1 MNPLLRLQGVTR
13 RFGGLTAVSKVDLE
27 IAPKRIFAVIGPNG
41 AGKTTLFNL
50 ICGVFPTSDGVI
62 NFNGSK
68 TNGRVAHQVA
78 RLGISRTFQTAE
90 LFHNLSIIE
99 NVMVGRHLRSRCG
112 MMSAALRM
120 PWERREERA
129 IQESAKEWL
138 AFVGVKSQFDSPPGN
153 LPFVIHRKTEIARA
167 LATEPKLI
175 LLDEPAAGLNI
186 RETAEMGEL
195 VCKIRDAGVTVLI
208 IEHDMSLVMDIS
220 DAICVLNYGCKIA
233 EGAPKDIQKNEAV
246 VAAYLGK
253 EASDADRN

>member
-1 MNPLLRLQGVTR
+1 MNSLLRLQGVTR
-13 RFGGLTAVSKVDLE
+13 RFGGLTAVSQVDLE
-27 IAPKRIFAVIGPNG
+27 ISPKLIFAVIGPNG

-50 ICGVFPTSDGVI
+50 ICGVFPTSEGKIHFDGTE
-62 NFNGSK
+62 
-68 TNGRVAHQVA
+68 TNGRATHQVA

-90 LFHNLSIIE
+90 LFHNLSILE

-112 MMSAALRM
+112 MFSSALRM

-138 AFVGVKSQFDSPPGN
+138 SFVGVDDNYGSLPSN
-153 LPFVIHRKTEIARA
+153 LPFVVHRKTEIARA

-220 DAICVLNYGCKIA
+220 DSICVLNHGSKIA
-233 EGAPKDIQKNEAV
+233 QGAPKEIQKNAAV
-246 VAAYLGK
+246 IAAYLGK

>member
-1 MNPLLRLQGVTR
+1 MSSLLRLQNVTR
-13 RFGGLTAVSKVDLE
+13 RFGGLTAVSGVNLE
-27 IAPKRIFAVIGPNG
+27 IGTDIIFAVIGPNG

-50 ICGVFPTSDGVI
+50 ICGVFPTSEGAIEFDGAP
-62 NFNGSK
+62 
-68 TNGRVAHQVA
+68 TNGRIAHQVA
-78 RLGISRTFQTAE
+78 WLGISRTFQTAE
-90 LFHNLSIIE
+90 LFHNLSILE

-112 MMSAALRM
+112 MISSAFRL

-129 IQESAKEWL
+129 IKESAKQWL
-138 AFVGVKSQFDSPPGN
+138 SFVGVEGDYGSLPGA

-220 DAICVLNYGCKIA
+220 DSICVLNHGSKIA
-233 EGAPKDIQKNEAV
+233 EGTPKEIQSNEAV

-253 EASDADRN
+253 EADDVNRN